1 MTFHMIT
8 QLAPLCDGSPFL
20 VVSERLPFVFT
31 ESLVL
36 LQTATQYGWTHKH
49 THKQWSTG
57 PVGVSMKAEFPPYF
71 LSSSIMVSLGHGEA
85 PSVNEWMEEHCSFS
99 NSPIRATEHQRD
111 SYIHLLHSHFSFPL
125 FSFVF
130 HAHYQFIFE
139 LLSLY
144 KNIIELNVFKP
155 MFWFFLYAFS
165 RKKIDKKN

>member
-99 NSPIRATEHQRD
+99 NSPIRARQSTRETHT
-111 SYIHLLHSHFSFPL
+111 STCFTLIFLSHFSHLSSMHTINL
-125 FSFVF
+125 F
-130 HAHYQFIFE
+130 
-139 LLSLY
+139 
-144 KNIIELNVFKP
+144 LNCWV
-155 MFWFFLYAFS
+155 YI
-165 RKKIDKKN
+165 KI